1 MEEFQQFLE
10 QFEQIDRS
18 GLIVQAGILILWIAV
33 ILFLSWLARK
43 GITRSV
49 KDNTMRYRG
58 RKIVRL
64 VSYVLILIL
73 VLVTFTGHAQYFP
86 LAIGLISAGL
96 AFALQEVIL
105 SVAGW
110 VAIFAAKTYS
120 PGDRIELDNVKGDVI
135 DISITR
141 TTLMEIGAWVS
152 GDNYSG
158 RIVQISNGFVFKKSV
173 FNYSTDFPFVWDEIK
188 IPVRYGSDMEA
199 ATRIISETADNQLT
213 DYADYAEQHWKS
225 MVKKYLIEDAQ
236 VRPMITIK
244 LNDNWIEFN
253 LRYVVD
259 FKKRLGT
266 KHNLYTSIYEK
277 INATDGVV
285 LLASA
290 TYEVTAVPEI
300 TVKMRP
306 AHQLGD

>member
-10 QFEQIDRS
+10 QFEQVDRS
-18 GLIVQAGILILWIAV
+18 GLIVQTGILTLWIV
-33 ILFLSWLARK
+33 IILFLSWLARK

-49 KDNTMRYRG
+49 KNNAMRYRA
-58 RKIVRL
+58 RKVVRL

-73 VLVTFTGHAQYFP
+73 ILVTFTGRAQYFT

-152 GDNYSG
+152 ADNYSG
-158 RIVQISNGFVFKKSV
+158 RIVQISNGFVFKKPV
-173 FNYSTDFPFVWDEIK
+173 YNYSTDFPFVWDEIK
-188 IPVRYGSDMEA
+188 IPVRYGSDLEA
-199 ATRIISETADNQLT
+199 ATRIISETADNQL
-213 DYADYAEQHWKS
+213 ADYAEYAGQHWKG
-225 MVKKYLIEDAQ
+225 MVKKYMIEDAQ
-236 VRPMITIK
+236 VRPMITLQ

-259 FKKRLGT
+259 FKKRRGT

-277 INATDGVV
+277 VNATDGAV

-290 TYEVTAVPEI
+290 TYEVTSIPEI
-300 TVKMRP
+300 SVRMST
-306 AHQLGD
+306 GDQSAD